1 MTQLEK
7 TKKIYEYNKQYTG
20 ELNQVEMKL
29 IEEMAELTRAI
40 LKYDNDQD
48 SLLEEVADVGIMLNQ
63 YLLMLNSEKID
74 KMVDFKLDRTIKRLN
89 LEEETC

>member
-40 LKYDNDQD
+40 IKYDNDQD

-74 KMVDFKLDRTIKRLN
+74 KMVDFKLDRTMKRLKI
-89 LEEETC
+89 EEK